1 MGPVPR
7 NHGAD
12 AFGSGQT
19 KGEIMDFHDAEVP
32 TDKAAP
38 LPPAREILAVARG
51 AVAARRRRSSDDISL
66 RRQQLDE
73 QFTAWRDEPLA
84 ADTLDRIIETVER
97 AAAQGEMLAH
107 VYRFPSDYCT
117 DRGRAVNNEEPDW
130 PHTLQGPA
138 RTLFVVLQ
146 ECFEPLGYRIG
157 AAIVTWPLLMP
168 GDVSLFLSWQE

>member
-1 MGPVPR
+1 LQS
-7 NHGAD
+7 H
-12 AFGSGQT
+12 
-19 KGEIMDFHDAEVP
+19 
-32 TDKAAP
+32 
-38 LPPAREILAVARG
+38 ARSR
-51 AVAARRRRSSDDISL
+51 AARRRRSSDDISL

-117 DRGRAVNNEEPDW
+117 DRGRAVNNEEPDCS
-130 PHTLQGPA
+130 HTLQGPA

-146 ECFEPLGYRIG
+146 ERFEPLGYRIG
-157 AAIVTWPLLMP
+157 AAIVTWPLLMW
-168 GDVSLFLSWQE
+168 GTFRFS